1 AGGPG
6 GEELVTFA
14 GIGAKILCEFVRHVH
29 KVVGIRR
36 CGLLPRDFG
45 LDVRIFGI
53 NLKPLFEAGL
63 GIRLDRV
70 DRAFRLANAA
80 IDAFVG
86 GEDEY
91 VLTLIEAFHRAH
103 PDTIRVFAA
112 NAALVDDVGHLS
124 LLTEGCY
131 PRTNRSLV
139 GTSGQ
144 SVRRMTCVAASV
156 QTEHIHYRGLRSLS
170 LNL

>member
-1 AGGPG
+1 MPKKKASIVARAGDRVAQ
-6 GEELVTFA
+6 LVTFA
-14 GIGAKILCEFVRHVH
+14 GIGAKILCEFIRHVH

-36 CGLLPRDFG
+36 CGLLPRDVG
-45 LDVRIFGI
+45 PDLRIFGI

-86 GEDEY
+86 VDDEH
-91 VLTLIEAFHRAH
+91 VLTLIEAVHRAH
-103 PDTIRVFAA
+103 LDTIRVFAA

-131 PRTNRSLV
+131 PGTNP
-139 GTSGQ
+139 
-144 SVRRMTCVAASV
+144 
-156 QTEHIHYRGLRSLS
+156 LS
-170 LNL
+170 LEPPVRV